1 MAYHIKDSLNALL
14 SKNSDWRINLLSN
27 WSTVMGGLSERVCL
41 EKVKGNC
48 LTLGVYES
56 SWLQELYL
64 LSPTLIKTINE
75 YLQGNYVT
83 ELRFKSAAKKKVA
96 AKKDA
101 VTRRRTTAPARAL
114 SAEEEAVLAEIK
126 DPQLRSVLQGYLQK
140 CHGEKL

>member
-1 MAYHIKDSLNALL
+1 
-14 SKNSDWRINLLSN
+14 
-27 WSTVMGGLSERVCL
+27 MGGLSERVCL
-41 EKVKGNC
+41 EKVKGSC

-75 YLQGNYVT
+75 YLQGDYVT

-96 AKKDA
+96 TKKTA
-101 VTRRRTTAPARAL
+101 APQQQTTAPARAL
-114 SAEEEAVLAEIK
+114 SPQEEAVLAEIK